1 MGSYPLNLS
10 MLIHGEHGVGKS
22 TLANTAP
29 GPRLVLDAEGGSRFQ
44 RQLITFW
51 DPMVSAPPAVD
62 ELRNAQGQVIGTGPW
77 DMCIVYVRD
86 YQVVQQVYQ
95 WLAPGGHP
103 FRSLVIDSI
112 PEIQKKLKD
121 QIAGT
126 EQLKMQQ
133 WGELLR
139 ILEDYIRKL
148 RDLTFHPSN
157 PLDAV
162 VIVGLTHLRDGKFR
176 ASVEGKLELN
186 MPSFVD
192 VVGYLYVEQVPG
204 TADLARRL
212 LIAPINGID
221 AKDRTAT
228 LTETYGIV
236 ITEPNITTM
245 LDVINSVPLGG
256 TTTA

>member
-1 MGSYPLNLS
+1 MSQYLLNLS
-10 MLIHGEHGVGKS
+10 LLIHAEHGVGKS
-22 TLANTAP
+22 TLANTSP

-44 RQLITFW
+44 RQRIVFW
-51 DPMVSAPPAVD
+51 DPVTAAPPAYD
-62 ELRNAQGQVIGTGPW
+62 GTW
-77 DMCIVYVRD
+77 DMCVVYVRN
-86 YQVVQQVYQ
+86 YQIVQLVYQ
-95 WLAPGGHP
+95 WLASGQHP

-112 PEIQKKLKD
+112 TEIQKRLKD

-126 EQLKMQQ
+126 EQLKTQQ

-139 ILEDYIRKL
+139 VLEDYVRKL
-148 RDLTFHPSN
+148 RDLTFHPTN

-204 TADLARRL
+204 TNELVRRL
-212 LIAPINGID
+212 LIAPVNGID
-221 AKDRTAT
+221 AKDRTQT
-228 LTETYGIV
+228 LTERYGI
-236 ITEPNITTM
+236 IIENPNITTM
-245 LDVINSVPLGG
+245 LDVINQPSE
-256 TTTA
+256 AA